1 MSLLIKIIKAA
12 FQTEINNAKGDI
24 GEAVVS
30 AHLSPLFFD
39 DTYHKQI
46 DDLML
51 IDKNGNSHQIDHVD
65 IRPNGIFCIETKNYS
80 GLIFGN
86 ESQST
91 WTQVLYHEKHRLP
104 NPIRQNRTHIYCLNQ
119 VLGTKY
125 KVHSVIVMVKNNA
138 DKINVPYVINLIDL
152 RSYLS
157 NYNDGTLYSVSEMEN
172 IYQALCAASR
182 SDLTKEEH
190 IANVQATQR
199 SIQNNICPRCG
210 RELVLRMG
218 KYGSFYGCTGYPSC
232 RFTRKI

>member
-1 MSLLIKIIKAA
+1 
-12 FQTEINNAKGDI
+12 
-24 GEAVVS
+24 
-30 AHLSPLFFD
+30 
-39 DTYHKQI
+39 
-46 DDLML
+46 
-51 IDKNGNSHQIDHVD
+51 
-65 IRPNGIFCIETKNYS
+65 
-80 GLIFGN
+80 
-86 ESQST
+86 
-91 WTQVLYHEKHRLP
+91 
-104 NPIRQNRTHIYCLNQ
+104 
-119 VLGTKY
+119 
-125 KVHSVIVMVKNNA
+125 MVKNNA